1 MNDMPVLSRDRLH
14 RTLQAVAAQQ
24 WTRERVIGAIRRWH
38 DSRGVAPRKRD
49 WTKPTFDGSG
59 APLTPGADVVLDLF
73 GKWSEAVKAAGLE
86 PEKQERS
93 AKERRQQG
101 ELPDRSQRE
110 YLDDDLYYKDEDA
123 NAPYYSPA
131 GTYLAAAEIIAEMYR
146 WTALTGQPPTERDWL
161 RDKQWPHPDVVRDLF
176 GSWDDAMKDA
186 GLDQYEAP
194 PRPDADTEELR
205 ARLAGLE
212 RELQAERQ
220 SAERELRAA
229 RRTASRLE
237 ESERQASVDAQRAEE
252 IARAAREEAKRAR
265 ADAAAARAATLDAGA
280 SGAGAASGGGAAAS
294 GEGASASGATSAS
307 TAAVELDSLTERII
321 ELEARAE
328 HLAEENDRLRR
339 ALGQVRVAM
348 GGEEEPDEL
357 GEAEP
362 GEPVSVLDAVQRAAD
377 RVQHLVLLPDA
388 YESAGDSPFRRPQL
402 VLDALLKLD
411 ELARLYAQP
420 GGIGESIGSVAR
432 QLGLDWIPDT
442 TDWGGTRGRHYEVN
456 WKGKKFRLGPH
467 IRLGTG
473 AGAGSTARIYGFFY
487 DGDGKQGR
495 TFVVGHVGRHLPD
508 STT

>member
-1 MNDMPVLSRDRLH
+1 MSADAWTRDR
-14 RTLQAVAAQQ
+14 V
-24 WTRERVIGAIRRWH
+24 VGAIRRWH
-38 DSRGVAPRKRD
+38 DARGVAPRKRD
-49 WTKPTFDGSG
+49 WNKPTFDQSG
-59 APLTPGADVVLDLF
+59 APATPAADVVLELF

-110 YLDDDLYYKDEDA
+110 YLDDDLYYKEQDS

-146 WTALTGQPPTERDWL
+146 WTALTGQPPTEREWL
-161 RDKQWPHPDVVRDLF
+161 RDKQWPHPDLVVDLF

-194 PRPDADTEELR
+194 PRADADTEELR

-237 ESERQASVDAQRAEE
+237 ESERQARIDEQRAQE

-265 ADAAAARAATLDAGA
+265 AEAATANRGGVLSPQPEVEGSERSAVDGARSGELDA
-280 SGAGAASGGGAAAS
+280 
-294 GEGASASGATSAS
+294 
-307 TAAVELDSLTERII
+307 LTERII

-328 HLAEENDRLRR
+328 HLSEENERLRR
-339 ALGQVRVAM
+339 ALGQVRAAM
-348 GGEEEPDEL
+348 GDGDEGEDDAL
-357 GEAEP
+357 EAEP
-362 GEPVSVLDAVQRAAD
+362 GEPATVLEAVQLAAD
-377 RVQHLVLLPDA
+377 RVQHIVLLPDA
-388 YESAGDSPFRRPQL
+388 FESAEDSPFRRPQL

-411 ELARLYAQP
+411 ELARLYAEP

-432 QLGLDWIPDT
+432 GLGLDWIPDT
-442 TDWGGTRGRHYEVN
+442 TEWGGTRGRHYDVT
-456 WKGKKFRLGPH
+456 WKGKKYRLGPH

-473 AGAGSTARIYGFFY
+473 AGAGSTARIYGFFF
-487 DGDGKQGR
+487 DGDDEHGR

>member
-1 MNDMPVLSRDRLH
+1 
-14 RTLQAVAAQQ
+14 VAAQS

-38 DSRGVAPRKRD
+38 DTRGVAPRKRD
-49 WTKPTFDGSG
+49 WNKPTFDGSG
-59 APLTPGADVVLDLF
+59 APLTPAADVVLELF
-73 GKWSEAVKAAGLE
+73 GKWSDAVKAAGLE

-110 YLDDDLYYKDEDA
+110 YLDDDLYYKDEDS

-146 WTALTGQPPTERDWL
+146 WTALTGQPPTEREWL

-237 ESERQASVDAQRAEE
+237 ESERKARVDAQRAEE

-265 ADAAAARAATLDAGA
+265 AEATARAAGSGVAPAARGDTPPEGGRVASEAAAR
-280 SGAGAASGGGAAAS
+280 
-294 GEGASASGATSAS
+294 EI
-307 TAAVELDSLTERII
+307 DSLTERII

-328 HLAEENDRLRR
+328 HLVEENERLRR
-339 ALGQVRVAM
+339 ALGQVRAAM
-348 GGEEEPDEL
+348 GEEQEADEV
-357 GEAEP
+357 GEAAP
-362 GEPVSVLDAVQRAAD
+362 GEPTSVLEAVQLAAE
-377 RVQHLVLLPDA
+377 RVQHLVLLPEA
-388 YESAGDSPFRRPQL
+388 FESAEDSPFRRPQL

-411 ELARLYAQP
+411 ELARLYAEP

-442 TDWGGTRGRHYEVN
+442 TEWGGTRGRHYDVTWN
-456 WKGKKFRLGPH
+456 GRKFRLGPH
-467 IRLGTG
+467 VRLGTG

-487 DGDGKQGR
+487 DDDEQGR

>member
-1 MNDMPVLSRDRLH
+1 M
-14 RTLQAVAAQQ
+14 AAES
-24 WTRERVIGAIRRWH
+24 WTRERVVGAIRRWH
-38 DSRGVAPRKRD
+38 DDRGVAPRKRD
-49 WTKPTFDGSG
+49 WSKPTFDGAG
-59 APLTPGADVVLDLF
+59 APLTPGADVVLELF

-86 PEKQERS
+86 PEKQERTR
-93 AKERRQQG
+93 KQG
-101 ELPDRSQRE
+101 EIPDRSQRE
-110 YLDDDLYYKDEDA
+110 YLDDDLYYKEQEA

-146 WTALTGQPPTERDWL
+146 WTALTGQPPTEREWL
-161 RDKQWPHPDVVRDLF
+161 RDKQWPHPDLVVDLF

-194 PRPDADTEELR
+194 PRADADTEELR
-205 ARLAGLE
+205 GRLAGLE

-220 SAERELRAA
+220 SAERELRTA

-237 ESERQASVDAQRAEE
+237 ESERQALVDAQRAEE

-265 ADAAAARAATLDAGA
+265 AEAAAM
-280 SGAGAASGGGAAAS
+280 GGS
-294 GEGASASGATSAS
+294 S
-307 TAAVELDSLTERII
+307 TAADAPVAAHVNTDGLTERII

-328 HLAEENDRLRR
+328 HLAEENERLRR

-348 GGEEEPDEL
+348 GEEGEEGEDEPH
-357 GEAEP
+357 A
-362 GEPVSVLDAVQRAAD
+362 GEPATVLEAVQLAAD
-377 RVQHLVLLPDA
+377 RVTNLVLLPDA
-388 YESAGDSPFRRPQL
+388 FESAEDSPFRRPQL

-411 ELARLYAQP
+411 ELARLYAEP

-432 QLGLDWIPDT
+432 RLGLDWIPDT
-442 TDWGGTRGRHYEVN
+442 TDWGGTRGRHYEVT

-473 AGAGSTARIYGFFY
+473 AGAGSTARIYGFFF
-487 DGDGKQGR
+487 DGDEEQGR
-495 TFVVGHVGRHLPD
+495 TFAVGHVGRHLPD

>member
-1 MNDMPVLSRDRLH
+1 
-14 RTLQAVAAQQ
+14 VAADS
-24 WTRERVIGAIRRWH
+24 WTRERVVGAIRRWH
-38 DSRGVAPRKRD
+38 ETRGVAPRKRD
-49 WTKPTFDGSG
+49 WSKPTFDSSG
-59 APLTPGADVVLDLF
+59 APLTPGADVVLELF

-86 PEKQERS
+86 PEKQEG
-93 AKERRQQG
+93 ARRQK
-101 ELPDRSQRE
+101 EMPDRSQRE
-110 YLDDDLYYKDEDA
+110 YLDDDLYYKEQDS

-146 WTALTGQPPTERDWL
+146 WTALTGQPPTEREWL
-161 RDKQWPHPDVVRDLF
+161 RDKQWPHPDLVVDLF

-194 PRPDADTEELR
+194 PRADADTEEMR

-229 RRTASRLE
+229 RRAASRLE
-237 ESERQASVDAQRAEE
+237 ESERQARIDEQRAQE

-265 ADAAAARAATLDAGA
+265 AEAATANRGGALSAQPEVEGSEPSAVDGARSGELDA
-280 SGAGAASGGGAAAS
+280 
-294 GEGASASGATSAS
+294 
-307 TAAVELDSLTERII
+307 LTERII

-328 HLAEENDRLRR
+328 HLDEENERLRR
-339 ALGQVRVAM
+339 ALGQVRAAM
-348 GGEEEPDEL
+348 GDEDDGDEAL
-357 GEAEP
+357 EAEP
-362 GEPVSVLDAVQRAAD
+362 GEPATVLEAVQLAAD
-377 RVQHLVLLPDA
+377 RVRHLVLLPDA
-388 YESAGDSPFRRPQL
+388 FESAEDSPFRRPQL

-411 ELARLYAQP
+411 ELARMYAEP

-432 QLGLDWIPDT
+432 RLGLDWIPDT
-442 TDWGGTRGRHYEVN
+442 TEWGGTRGRHYDVT
-456 WKGKKFRLGPH
+456 WKGKKYRLGPH

-473 AGAGSTARIYGFFY
+473 AGAGSTARIYGFFF
-487 DGDGKQGR
+487 DGDDEHGR

>member
-1 MNDMPVLSRDRLH
+1 MHLCFPACMASDGWTRDR
-14 RTLQAVAAQQ
+14 V
-24 WTRERVIGAIRRWH
+24 VGAIRRWH
-38 DSRGVAPRKRD
+38 DDRGVAPRKRD
-49 WTKPTFDGSG
+49 WNKPTFDPTG
-59 APLTPGADVVLDLF
+59 APLTPGADAVLELF

-110 YLDDDLYYKDEDA
+110 YLDDDLYYKEQDA

-131 GTYLAAAEIIAEMYR
+131 GTYLAAGEIIAEMYR
-146 WTALTGQPPTERDWL
+146 WTALTGQPPTEREWL
-161 RDKQWPHPDVVRDLF
+161 RAKQWPHPDVVVDLF
-176 GSWDDAMKDA
+176 GRWDDAMKAA
-186 GLDQYEAP
+186 GLDTYEAP
-194 PRPDADTEELR
+194 PRADADTEELR

-220 SAERELRAA
+220 SAERELRSA

-237 ESERQASVDAQRAEE
+237 ESESQARIDARRAEE

-265 ADAAAARAATLDAGA
+265 AEASSIRTRGLTPFTGVSDRCERGQTPPPGAVAG
-280 SGAGAASGGGAAAS
+280 S
-294 GEGASASGATSAS
+294 GASAAESDA
-307 TAAVELDSLTERII
+307 LTERII
-321 ELEARAE
+321 ELEARSE
-328 HLAEENDRLRR
+328 HLADENERLRR
-339 ALGQVRVAM
+339 ALGQVREAM
-348 GGEEEPDEL
+348 GADAGDASAPGLDESPD
-357 GEAEP
+357 
-362 GEPVSVLDAVQRAAD
+362 GEPASVADAVRIASG
-377 RVQHLVLLPDA
+377 RVEHLVLLPDA
-388 YESAGDSPFRRPQL
+388 FESAEDSPFRRPQL

-411 ELARLYAQP
+411 ELARLYAEP

-442 TDWGGTRGRHYEVN
+442 TDWGGTRGRHYEVS
-456 WKGKKFRLGPH
+456 WKGRKFRLGPH

-487 DGDGKQGR
+487 DGDGDQPR

>member
-1 MNDMPVLSRDRLH
+1 
-14 RTLQAVAAQQ
+14 VAAES

-38 DSRGVAPRKRD
+38 DTRGVAPRKRD
-49 WTKPTFDGSG
+49 WNKATFDASG
-59 APLTPGADVVLDLF
+59 APVTPGADVVLELF

-86 PEKQERS
+86 PEKQEGSRKQ
-93 AKERRQQG
+93 KEM
-101 ELPDRSQRE
+101 PDRSQRE
-110 YLDDDLYYKDEDA
+110 YLDDDLYYKEQES

-146 WTALTGQPPTERDWL
+146 WTALTGQPPAEREWL
-161 RDKQWPHPDVVRDLF
+161 RDKQWPHPDVVVDLF
-176 GSWDDAMKDA
+176 GSWDDAIKDA
-186 GLDQYEAP
+186 GLDVYEAP
-194 PRPDADTEELR
+194 PRADADTEELR

-229 RRTASRLE
+229 RRSSSRLE
-237 ESERQASVDAQRAEE
+237 ESERQARVDAQRAEE

-265 ADAAAARAATLDAGA
+265 AEAAAAA
-280 SGAGAASGGGAAAS
+280 AGAASAGEKPDSQRGGLTPYGGVRGQAPPLES
-294 GEGASASGATSAS
+294 
-307 TAAVELDSLTERII
+307 ELDGLTERII

-328 HLAEENDRLRR
+328 HLADENERLRR
-339 ALGQVRVAM
+339 ALGQVRAAM
-348 GGEEEPDEL
+348 GDEEEAAEDE
-357 GEAEP
+357 EPHP
-362 GEPVSVLDAVQRAAD
+362 GEPATVLEAVQLAAD

-388 YESAGDSPFRRPQL
+388 FESAEDSPFRRPQL

-411 ELARLYAQP
+411 ELARLYAEP

-432 QLGLDWIPDT
+432 RLGLDWIPDT
-442 TDWGGTRGRHYEVN
+442 TEWGGTRGRHYELT

-487 DGDGKQGR
+487 DGDDEQGR

>member
-1 MNDMPVLSRDRLH
+1 
-14 RTLQAVAAQQ
+14 VAAQA
-24 WTRERVIGAIRRWH
+24 WTRDRVIGAIRRWH
-38 DSRGVAPRKRD
+38 DARGVAPRKRD
-49 WTKPTFDGSG
+49 WNKPSFDSAG
-59 APLTPGADVVLDLF
+59 APLTPGADAVLELF
-73 GKWSEAVKAAGLE
+73 GKWSEAIKAAGLE

-110 YLDDDLYYKDEDA
+110 YLDDDLYYKDEDS

-146 WTALTGQPPTERDWL
+146 WTALAGQPPTEREWL

-194 PRPDADTEELR
+194 PRPDADSEELR
-205 ARLAGLE
+205 ARMAGLE
-212 RELQAERQ
+212 RELHAERQ

-237 ESERQASVDAQRAEE
+237 ESERQARVDAQRAEE
-252 IARAAREEAKRAR
+252 IARAARDEAKRAR
-265 ADAAAARAATLDAGA
+265 ADAATA
-280 SGAGAASGGGAAAS
+280 AAAS
-294 GEGASASGATSAS
+294 PAGRGDTPPAGRGVTPPEGGQRA
-307 TAAVELDSLTERII
+307 ELDLLTERII
-321 ELEARAE
+321 ELEARGE
-328 HLAEENDRLRR
+328 HLAEENERLRR
-339 ALGQVRVAM
+339 ALGQVRAAM
-348 GGEEEPDEL
+348 GDEEQVADV
-357 GEAEP
+357 GGADP
-362 GEPVSVLDAVQRAAD
+362 GEPASVLEAVQLADD
-377 RVQHLVLLPDA
+377 RVQHLVLLPEA
-388 YESAGDSPFRRPQL
+388 FESAEDSPFRRSQL

-411 ELARLYAQP
+411 ELARLYAEP

-432 QLGLDWIPDT
+432 RLGLDWIPDT
-442 TDWGGTRGRHYEVN
+442 TDWGGTRGRHYEVS
-456 WKGKKFRLGPH
+456 WKGRKFRLGPH

-487 DGDGKQGR
+487 DGDGEQAR

>member
-1 MNDMPVLSRDRLH
+1 
-14 RTLQAVAAQQ
+14 VAAQA

-38 DSRGVAPRKRD
+38 DARGVAPRKRD
-49 WTKPTFDGSG
+49 WSKPSFDSAG
-59 APLTPGADVVLDLF
+59 APLTPGADAVLELF
-73 GKWSEAVKAAGLE
+73 GKWSEAIKAAGLE

-110 YLDDDLYYKDEDA
+110 YLDDDLYYKDEDS

-146 WTALTGQPPTERDWL
+146 WTALAGQPPTEREWL

-205 ARLAGLE
+205 ARMAGLE

-220 SAERELRAA
+220 SSERELRAA

-237 ESERQASVDAQRAEE
+237 ESERQARVDAERADE
-252 IARAAREEAKRAR
+252 IARAARDEAKRAR
-265 ADAAAARAATLDAGA
+265 ADVAAVTPPVRRGDTPPEGGQRAELDA
-280 SGAGAASGGGAAAS
+280 
-294 GEGASASGATSAS
+294 
-307 TAAVELDSLTERII
+307 LTERII

-328 HLAEENDRLRR
+328 HLAEENERLRR
-339 ALGQVRVAM
+339 ALGQVRAAM
-348 GGEEEPDEL
+348 GDEEEVADVA
-357 GEAEP
+357 EAEP
-362 GEPVSVLDAVQRAAD
+362 GDPASVLEAVQLAAD
-377 RVQHLVLLPDA
+377 RVQQLVLLPEA
-388 YESAGDSPFRRPQL
+388 FESAEDSPFRRPQL

-411 ELARLYAQP
+411 ELARLYAEP

-442 TDWGGTRGRHYEVN
+442 TDWGGTRSRHYEVS
-456 WKGKKFRLGPH
+456 WKGRKFRLGPH

-487 DGDGKQGR
+487 DGDPEQAR

>member
-1 MNDMPVLSRDRLH
+1 
-14 RTLQAVAAQQ
+14 VAAES
-24 WTRERVIGAIRRWH
+24 WTRERVVGAIRRWH
-38 DSRGVAPRKRD
+38 ADRGVAPRKRD
-49 WTKPTFDGSG
+49 WNKPTFDTGG

-86 PEKQERS
+86 PGKQERS
-93 AKERRQQG
+93 AKERRQG
-101 ELPDRSQRE
+101 EMPDRSQRE
-110 YLDDDLYYKDEDA
+110 YLDDDLYYKDEDS

-146 WTALTGQPPTERDWL
+146 WTALTGQPPTEREWL
-161 RDKQWPHPDVVRDLF
+161 RDKQWPHPDVVMDLF

-194 PRPDADTEELR
+194 PRADADTEELR

-229 RRTASRLE
+229 RRSASRLE
-237 ESERQASVDAQRAEE
+237 ESERQARVNAERAEAV
-252 IARAAREEAKRAR
+252 ARAARDEAKRAR
-265 ADAAAARAATLDAGA
+265 VESASAAAGSAGVADAPAAAAPDT
-280 SGAGAASGGGAAAS
+280 GG
-294 GEGASASGATSAS
+294 
-307 TAAVELDSLTERII
+307 LTERLI

-328 HLAEENDRLRR
+328 QLAEENERLRR

-348 GGEEEPDEL
+348 GDEAAEEE
-357 GEAEP
+357 EAPHP
-362 GEPVSVLDAVQRAAD
+362 GEPTTVLEAVQLAAD

-388 YESAGDSPFRRPQL
+388 FESAEDSPFRRPQL

-411 ELARLYAQP
+411 ELARLYAEP

-432 QLGLDWIPDT
+432 RLGLDWIPDT
-442 TDWGGTRGRHYEVN
+442 TEWGGTRGRHYEVS
-456 WKGKKFRLGPH
+456 WKGKKYRLGPH
-467 IRLGTG
+467 VRLGTG
-473 AGAGSTARIYGFFY
+473 AGAGSTARIYGFFV
-487 DGDGKQGR
+487 DGDDDHGR

>member
-1 MNDMPVLSRDRLH
+1 MSSDG
-14 RTLQAVAAQQ
+14 
-24 WTRERVIGAIRRWH
+24 WTRERVVGAIRRWH
-38 DSRGVAPRKRD
+38 GDRGVAPRKRD
-49 WTKPTFDGSG
+49 WNKPTFDSAG
-59 APLTPGADVVLDLF
+59 APLTPGADIVLDLF

-110 YLDDDLYYKDEDA
+110 YLDDDLYYKEQES

-146 WTALTGQPPTERDWL
+146 WTALTGQPPSEREWL
-161 RDKQWPHPDVVRDLF
+161 RDKQWPHPDVVVDLF

-194 PRPDADTEELR
+194 PRADADTEELR
-205 ARLAGLE
+205 GRLASLE
-212 RELQAERQ
+212 RELQGERQ

-237 ESERQASVDAQRAEE
+237 ESERQARLEAERASE

-265 ADAAAARAATLDAGA
+265 AEATK
-280 SGAGAASGGGAAAS
+280 SQPQV
-294 GEGASASGATSAS
+294 EGADASPRLEGSDPSAG
-307 TAAVELDSLTERII
+307 VEGLTERII

-328 HLAEENDRLRR
+328 HLAEENERLRR
-339 ALGQVRVAM
+339 ALGQVRAAM
-348 GGEEEPDEL
+348 GEPDEDEA
-357 GEAEP
+357 GAEAEIEEGGP
-362 GEPVSVLDAVQRAAD
+362 GSVLAAVELAAD
-377 RVQHLVLLPDA
+377 RVQHMVLLPDA
-388 YESAGDSPFRRPQL
+388 FESAEDSPFRRPQL
-402 VLDALLKLD
+402 VYDALLKLD
-411 ELARLYAQP
+411 ELARLYAEP

-432 QLGLDWIPDT
+432 RLGLDWIPDT
-442 TDWGGTRGRHYEVN
+442 TDWGGTRGRHYEVT
-456 WKGKKFRLGPH
+456 WKGRKFRLGPH

-487 DGDGKQGR
+487 DGDDEQGR

>member
-1 MNDMPVLSRDRLH
+1 MPGP
-14 RTLQAVAAQQ
+14 RTLQPVAAES

-38 DSRGVAPRKRD
+38 DDRGVAPRKRD
-49 WTKPTFDGSG
+49 WNKATFDSSG
-59 APLTPGADVVLDLF
+59 APLTPGADVVLELF
-73 GKWSEAVKAAGLE
+73 GKWSEAVKAAGIE
-86 PEKQERS
+86 PDKPERARKQ
-93 AKERRQQG
+93 KEM
-101 ELPDRSQRE
+101 PDRSQRE
-110 YLDDDLYYKDEDA
+110 YLDDDLYYKEQES

-146 WTALTGQPPTERDWL
+146 WTALTGQPPTEREWL
-161 RDKQWPHPDVVRDLF
+161 RDKQWPHPDVVIDLF

-194 PRPDADTEELR
+194 PRADADTEELR
-205 ARLAGLE
+205 GRLAGLE

-237 ESERQASVDAQRAEE
+237 ESERQARVDAQRAEE

-265 ADAAAARAATLDAGA
+265 GEAAIA
-280 SGAGAASGGGAAAS
+280 GAAAS
-294 GEGASASGATSAS
+294 SDAP
-307 TAAVELDSLTERII
+307 AAAMPTDTDALTERII

-328 HLAEENDRLRR
+328 HLAEENERLRR
-339 ALGQVRVAM
+339 ALGQVRAAM
-348 GGEEEPDEL
+348 GDEEAAPEDEEPH
-357 GEAEP
+357 P
-362 GEPVSVLDAVQRAAD
+362 GEPNSVLEAVQLAAD
-377 RVQHLVLLPDA
+377 RLHHLVLLPDA
-388 YESAGDSPFRRPQL
+388 FESAEDSPFRRPQL

-411 ELARLYAQP
+411 ELARLYAEP

-432 QLGLDWIPDT
+432 GLGLDWIPDT
-442 TDWGGTRGRHYEVN
+442 TEWGGTRGRHYDVT
-456 WKGKKFRLGPH
+456 WKGRKFRLGPH

-487 DGDGKQGR
+487 DGDDEQGR

>member
-1 MNDMPVLSRDRLH
+1 
-14 RTLQAVAAQQ
+14 VAAQA

-38 DSRGVAPRKRD
+38 DARGVAPRKRD
-49 WTKPTFDGSG
+49 WSKPTVDSAGV
-59 APLTPGADVVLDLF
+59 PLTPGADVVLELF
-73 GKWSEAVKAAGLE
+73 GKWSEAIKAAGLE

-110 YLDDDLYYKDEDA
+110 YLDDDLYYKDEDS

-146 WTALTGQPPTERDWL
+146 WTALTGQPPSEREWL

-205 ARLAGLE
+205 GRMAGLE

-237 ESERQASVDAQRAEE
+237 ESERQARVDAQRAEE
-252 IARAAREEAKRAR
+252 IARAARDEAKRAR
-265 ADAAAARAATLDAGA
+265 ADAAAAALPPAGRGDTPPDEGQRGELDA
-280 SGAGAASGGGAAAS
+280 
-294 GEGASASGATSAS
+294 
-307 TAAVELDSLTERII
+307 LTERII

-328 HLAEENDRLRR
+328 HLAEENERLRR
-339 ALGQVRVAM
+339 ALGQVRAAM
-348 GGEEEPDEL
+348 GDEEDQVADV
-357 GEAEP
+357 GDAAP
-362 GEPVSVLDAVQRAAD
+362 GEPASVLEAVQLAAH
-377 RVQHLVLLPDA
+377 RVQHLVLLPEA
-388 YESAGDSPFRRPQL
+388 FESAEDSPFRRSQL

-411 ELARLYAQP
+411 ELARLYAEP

-442 TDWGGTRGRHYEVN
+442 TEWGGTRGRHYEVS
-456 WKGKKFRLGPH
+456 WKGRKFRLGPH

-487 DGDGKQGR
+487 DGDGDQPR

>member
-1 MNDMPVLSRDRLH
+1 MAND
-14 RTLQAVAAQQ
+14 A
-24 WTRERVIGAIRRWH
+24 WTRDRVIGAIRRWH
-38 DSRGVAPRKRD
+38 DDRGVAPRKRD
-49 WTKPTFDGSG
+49 WNKPTFDSAGIP
-59 APLTPGADVVLDLF
+59 ATPAADIVLELF

-93 AKERRQQG
+93 AKERKQQG
-101 ELPDRSQRE
+101 LPDRSQRE

-146 WTALTGQPPTERDWL
+146 WTALTGQPPTEKEWL
-161 RDKQWPHPDVVRDLF
+161 RDKQWPHPDVVIELF

-194 PRPDADTEELR
+194 PRADADTEELR

-212 RELQAERQ
+212 RELQGERQ

-229 RRTASRLE
+229 RRSASRLE
-237 ESERQASVDAQRAEE
+237 ESERQARVDSQRAEE

-265 ADAAAARAATLDAGA
+265 AEAAAG
-280 SGAGAASGGGAAAS
+280 SAAAS
-294 GEGASASGATSAS
+294 DAPTDAPTPTSPS
-307 TAAVELDSLTERII
+307 DTDGLTERII

-328 HLAEENDRLRR
+328 HLAEENERLRR
-339 ALGQVRVAM
+339 ALGQVRAAM
-348 GGEEEPDEL
+348 GDEEAQGAAGGDA
-357 GEAEP
+357 GP
-362 GEPVSVLDAVQRAAD
+362 GEPASVLEAVQLAAD
-377 RVQHLVLLPDA
+377 RVQHLVLLPEA
-388 YESAGDSPFRRPQL
+388 FESAEDSPFRRSQL

-411 ELARLYAQP
+411 ELARLYAEP
-420 GGIGESIGSVAR
+420 GGIGESIGSPAR
-432 QLGLDWIPDT
+432 PLGVDWIPDT
-442 TDWGGTRGRHYEVN
+442 TEWAEPGARHYDVT

-487 DGDGKQGR
+487 DGDDDHGR